1 MKNFSFLP
9 LAIFP
14 TLLICSLENERHKCL
29 VMKHPEN
36 SCSKAINNGE
46 KKQERIRPNNFSFGT
61 FACNLDI

>member
-46 KKQERIRPNNFSFGT
+46 KKNRREFGLIIL
-61 FACNLDI
+61 ALEHLLAI